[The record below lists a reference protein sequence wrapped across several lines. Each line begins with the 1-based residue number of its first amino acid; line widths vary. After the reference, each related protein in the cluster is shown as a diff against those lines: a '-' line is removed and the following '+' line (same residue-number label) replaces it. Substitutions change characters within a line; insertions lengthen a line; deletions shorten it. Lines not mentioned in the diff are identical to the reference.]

1 MLVQSYWLLL
11 LPIAAAS
18 GWLAASGKH
27 FFFSQKEDK
36 KRILPKDYLLGLN
49 FLLNE
54 EPDKALDVFIK
65 MLEVDSETVETHLAL
80 GNLFRRRGEVD
91 RATRIHQN
99 LIARPKLDPEY
110 RAQALL
116 ALAKDY
122 LSAGVL
128 DRAERL
134 FLELL
139 ELGKYV
145 ETCIQKLVEI
155 YQQERDWE
163 KAINIAMRQGNK
175 LRVPIAHFYCELA
188 ENCIAKEENVRAMK
202 YLKRALATDKNCVRA
217 SLLFANLEIKAKRY
231 KQAMRLLKHIR
242 AQDTDYFAE
251 AVAPLAE
258 VYQAL
263 GHETEMIEFFRNL
276 LKEFPRMPIVL
287 ILSEQI
293 RQWKGDKVAANFVA
307 EYVRHHPSIGG
318 VHRLL
323 ELHLPTAD
331 SKAKRD
337 LSVLHNLT
345 EKLLKDHAAYQCQQ
359 CGFEVNTLHWQCPS
373 CKQWSTIKPTYT
385 LELGVRS

>member
-1 MLVQSYWLLL
+1 MLIQSYWLLL

-27 FFFSQKEDK
+27 FFVSKKEDK
-36 KRILPKDYLLGLN
+36 KRMLPKDYLLGLN

-99 LIARPKLDPEY
+99 LIARPNLDPEY

-139 ELGKYV
+139 DMGKHV
-145 ETCIQKLVEI
+145 DTSLQKLVEI

-163 KAINIAMRQGNK
+163 KAINIAIRQGGK
-175 LRVPIAHFYCELA
+175 MHVSIAHFYCELA
-188 ENCIAKEENVRAMK
+188 ENCIAKGETDRAVK
-202 YLKRALATDKNCVRA
+202 YLKRAFSTDKNCVRA
-217 SLLFANLEIKAKRY
+217 SLLFANLEIKIKRY
-231 KQAMRLLKHIR
+231 KQAMRFLKRIR
-242 AQDTDYFAE
+242 EQDADYFSE
-251 AVAPLAE
+251 AISPLAD

-263 GHETEMIEFFRNL
+263 GHEAEMIEFFRNL

-345 EKLLKDHAAYQCQQ
+345 AKLLKDHAAYQCQQ
-359 CGFEVNTLHWQCPS
+359 CGFEVNKLHWQCPS

-385 LELGVRS
+385 LSLE

>member
-1 MLVQSYWLLL
+1 MLIHSYWLLL

-18 GWLAASGKH
+18 GWFAASGKH
-27 FFFSQKEDK
+27 FFFSKKEK
-36 KRILPKDYLLGLN
+36 KKHLLPKDYLLGLN

-54 EPDKALDVFIK
+54 EPDKALDVFIR

-99 LIARPKLDPEY
+99 LIARPNLKPEY

-116 ALAKDY
+116 ALAQDY

-139 ELGKYV
+139 DMGKHV
-145 ETCIQKLVEI
+145 DMSLQKLVDI
-155 YQQERDWE
+155 YQQEKEWE
-163 KAINIAMRQGNK
+163 KAINIAMRQVNTM
-175 LRVPIAHFYCELA
+175 RVPIAHFYCELA
-188 ENCIAKEENVRAMK
+188 QNCINNEDTERAIK
-202 YLKRALATDKNCVRA
+202 HLKRALATDKECVRA
-217 SLLFANLEIKAKRY
+217 SLLMAGLEIKDKRL
-231 KQAMRLLKHIR
+231 KHAMRLLKRIR
-242 AQDTDYFAE
+242 EQNADYFSE
-251 AVAPLAE
+251 AIAPLAE
-258 VYQAL
+258 VYQEM
-263 GHETEMIEFFRNL
+263 GKEKEMIPYFRNV

-293 RQWKGDKVAANFVA
+293 RRWKGDKMAANFVT

-318 VHRLL
+318 LHRLV
-323 ELHLPTAD
+323 ELHLPLAD
-331 SKAKRD
+331 SKAKKD
-337 LSVLHNLT
+337 LLVLHNLT
-345 EKLLKDHAAYQCQQ
+345 EKLLKEHALYQCQQ

-373 CKQWSTIKPTYT
+373 CKQWSTIQPTYT
-385 LELGVRS
+385 LSLED